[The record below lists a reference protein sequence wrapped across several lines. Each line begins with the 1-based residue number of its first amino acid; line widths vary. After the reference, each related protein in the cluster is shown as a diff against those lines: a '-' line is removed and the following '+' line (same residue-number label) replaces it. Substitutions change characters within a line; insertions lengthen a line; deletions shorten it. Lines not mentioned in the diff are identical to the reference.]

1 MSFTTFEFFLFIA
14 AAVIIYY
21 VIPKKLQWIWLLIIS
36 YVYYASYDIST
47 VWMLLLTTYVTY
59 RGGILLDRL
68 NEQKPQDGISRE
80 EKKDFKKNIV
90 RKKKKIVLA
99 MVLIAF
105 GMLGIMKYT
114 NFMLG
119 NIDAVLRLF
128 GSGKQIGVLNLTLPL
143 GISFYTFQSISYVV
157 DVYRGKHK
165 AQGNF
170 FKHALFVSF
179 FPQLLQGPIGRYER
193 LGSQL
198 YEGHSY
204 NLKELQFGVQRILW
218 GFFKKMVLADRV
230 NAAVLLIFH
239 NYWNYGG
246 WYNVLGVL
254 LYSIQLYADFSG
266 GIDIVIG
273 IAQMFGITMDE
284 NFRQPY
290 FSRSIS
296 EFWRRWHITLGTWMK
311 DYIFY
316 PFSLS
321 KSMAKFGKWSKK
333 KFGNNVG
340 KLLPVG
346 LADILVF
353 FVVGVWHGAAWKYI
367 MYGIYNGVIVAGS
380 GMLAPVYAKIQEKLH
395 INPKKWWYQG
405 FCIIR
410 TFILVN
416 IGFYFD
422 MANDL
427 RAANAMLVQTVTK
440 AHISQ
445 LSMAAVKAVGLT
457 SQDLLIVI
465 AGCIIIFVVSLLKEK
480 GINIRETIASYNIVI
495 RWIIYIVF
503 KVLYIFDAAA
513 LHSDRCFI
521 LTARRRHNLRICVAH
536 ERYQLLVRGGGCK
549 GDIPR
554 ISALKRIA
562 LPATVIVVLV
572 VIR

>member
-1 MSFTTFEFFLFIA
+1 MEVLLTAIYIIRKYIGMEKDMSFTTFEFFLFIA

-193 LGSQL
+193 LGSRL

-503 KVLYIFDAAA
+503 IM
-513 LHSDRCFI
+513 FI
-521 LTARRRHNLRICVAH
+521 LIYGSTSTTSDFIYANF
-536 ERYQLLVRGGGCK
+536 
-549 GDIPR
+549 
-554 ISALKRIA
+554 
-562 LPATVIVVLV
+562 
-572 VIR
+572 

>member
-21 VIPKKLQWIWLLIIS
+21 VIPKKLQWIWLLIIR
-36 YVYYASYDIST
+36 YGYYASYDIST

-495 RWIIYIVF
+495 RWIIYIGF
-503 KVLYIFDAAA
+503 IM
-513 LHSDRCFI
+513 FI
-521 LTARRRHNLRICVAH
+521 LIYGSTSTTSDFIYANF
-536 ERYQLLVRGGGCK
+536 
-549 GDIPR
+549 
-554 ISALKRIA
+554 
-562 LPATVIVVLV
+562 
-572 VIR
+572 

>member
-1 MSFTTFEFFLFIA
+1 MEVLLTAIYIIRKYIGMEKDMSFTTFEFFLFIA

-128 GSGKQIGVLNLTLPL
+128 GSGKQIGILNLTLPL

-503 KVLYIFDAAA
+503 IM
-513 LHSDRCFI
+513 FI
-521 LTARRRHNLRICVAH
+521 LIYGSTSTTSDFIYANF
-536 ERYQLLVRGGGCK
+536 
-549 GDIPR
+549 
-554 ISALKRIA
+554 
-562 LPATVIVVLV
+562 
-572 VIR
+572 

>member
-1 MSFTTFEFFLFIA
+1 
-14 AAVIIYY
+14 
-21 VIPKKLQWIWLLIIS
+21 
-36 YVYYASYDIST
+36 
-47 VWMLLLTTYVTY
+47 
-59 RGGILLDRL
+59 
-68 NEQKPQDGISRE
+68 
-80 EKKDFKKNIV
+80 
-90 RKKKKIVLA
+90 
-99 MVLIAF
+99 
-105 GMLGIMKYT
+105 MLGIMKYT

-311 DYIFY
+311 DYVFY
-316 PFSLS
+316 PFCLS
-321 KSMAKFGKWSKK
+321 KAMNKFGKWGKK
-333 KFGNNVG
+333 HLGDHVG
-340 KLLPVG
+340 KTLPICLSNLLIFFIVG
-346 LADILVF
+346 I
-353 FVVGVWHGAAWKYI
+353 WHGAEWRYI
-367 MYGIYNGVIVAGS
+367 MYGMYNGVIIAFSNLVEPLYKKCLHAC
-380 GMLAPVYAKIQEKLH
+380 H
-395 INPKKWWYQG
+395 INPHKKWWQ
-405 FCIIR
+405 CVQILR

-416 IGFYFD
+416 IGWVFD
-422 MANDL
+422 CSAAGMESAIRMIKRMITDL
-427 RAANAMLVQTVTK
+427 RFDQLNAGMFK
-440 AHISQ
+440 SI
-445 LSMAAVKAVGLT
+445 GLT
-457 SQDLLIVI
+457 SVDYIFLL
-465 AGCIIIFVVSLLKEK
+465 AGCVVVLIISCLLY
-480 GINIRETIASYNIVI
+480 TS
-495 RWIIYIVF
+495 
-503 KVLYIFDAAA
+503 DAADE
-513 LHSDRCFI
+513 L
-521 LTARRRHNLRICVAH
+521 
-536 ERYQLLVRGGGCK
+536 
-549 GDIPR
+549 
-554 ISALKRIA
+554 
-562 LPATVIVVLV
+562 
-572 VIR
+572 

>member
-143 GISFYTFQSISYVV
+143 GISFYTFQFNKLLLLMYTEAM
-157 DVYRGKHK
+157 HK

-218 GFFKKMVLADRV
+218 GFLRKWY
-230 NAAVLLIFH
+230 LLT
-239 NYWNYGG
+239 G
-246 WYNVLGVL
+246 
-254 LYSIQLYADFSG
+254 
-266 GIDIVIG
+266 
-273 IAQMFGITMDE
+273 
-284 NFRQPY
+284 
-290 FSRSIS
+290 
-296 EFWRRWHITLGTWMK
+296 
-311 DYIFY
+311 
-316 PFSLS
+316 
-321 KSMAKFGKWSKK
+321 
-333 KFGNNVG
+333 
-340 KLLPVG
+340 
-346 LADILVF
+346 
-353 FVVGVWHGAAWKYI
+353 
-367 MYGIYNGVIVAGS
+367 
-380 GMLAPVYAKIQEKLH
+380 
-395 INPKKWWYQG
+395 
-405 FCIIR
+405 
-410 TFILVN
+410 
-416 IGFYFD
+416 
-422 MANDL
+422 
-427 RAANAMLVQTVTK
+427 
-440 AHISQ
+440 
-445 LSMAAVKAVGLT
+445 
-457 SQDLLIVI
+457 
-465 AGCIIIFVVSLLKEK
+465 
-480 GINIRETIASYNIVI
+480 
-495 RWIIYIVF
+495 
-503 KVLYIFDAAA
+503 
-513 LHSDRCFI
+513 
-521 LTARRRHNLRICVAH
+521 
-536 ERYQLLVRGGGCK
+536 
-549 GDIPR
+549 
-554 ISALKRIA
+554 
-562 LPATVIVVLV
+562 
-572 VIR
+572 

>member
-290 FSRSIS
+290 FSKSIG
-296 EFWRRWHITLGTWMK
+296 EFWRRWHITLGAWLKAYVFYPVSVSGLVKKWNHFARKHVGKYLTKMGIFAMTLFPVWMCNGLWHGAQWNYILYGMYYFVILLAGEAVAPVREMVLERFHLDCHALYWRVPQILKTWMI
-311 DYIFY
+311 IFTGEM
-316 PFSLS
+316 FFRAEGAAAGFHMFRSIFQGFELQ
-321 KSMAKFGKWSKK
+321 KLWDGTLLGMGLNAADFAAVGFGILI
-333 KFGNNVG
+333 VA
-340 KLLPVG
+340 V
-346 LADILVF
+346 ADILKERKLLN
-353 FVVGVWHGAAWKYI
+353 WDKLQE
-367 MYGIYNGVIVAGS
+367 MK
-380 GMLAPVYAKIQEKLH
+380 LPV
-395 INPKKWWYQG
+395 
-405 FCIIR
+405 
-410 TFILVN
+410 
-416 IGFYFD
+416 
-422 MANDL
+422 
-427 RAANAMLVQTVTK
+427 
-440 AHISQ
+440 
-445 LSMAAVKAVGLT
+445 
-457 SQDLLIVI
+457 
-465 AGCIIIFVVSLLKEK
+465 
-480 GINIRETIASYNIVI
+480 
-495 RWIIYIVF
+495 RWILYYGLIFAVLLLGAYGTGYQQVDLIYAGF
-503 KVLYIFDAAA
+503 
-513 LHSDRCFI
+513 
-521 LTARRRHNLRICVAH
+521 
-536 ERYQLLVRGGGCK
+536 
-549 GDIPR
+549 
-554 ISALKRIA
+554 
-562 LPATVIVVLV
+562 
-572 VIR
+572 

>member
-1 MSFTTFEFFLFIA
+1 MLFTSYQFILFVLVALILYYVAPKRIQWIVLLCMNMLFYVYAGLSGIIFIVTTIVTTYAGARLICREKDRSVRFIEEHKCDISRDEKKKLKNISLRKQKMFLTIVLLINFGILAVLKYTNMFIVTFTTFN
-14 AAVIIYY
+14 
-21 VIPKKLQWIWLLIIS
+21 
-36 YVYYASYDIST
+36 T
-47 VWMLLLTTYVTY
+47 V
-59 RGGILLDRL
+59 
-68 NEQKPQDGISRE
+68 
-80 EKKDFKKNIV
+80 DF
-90 RKKKKIVLA
+90 VLP
-99 MVLIAF
+99 M
-105 GMLGIMKYT
+105 
-114 NFMLG
+114 
-119 NIDAVLRLF
+119 
-128 GSGKQIGVLNLTLPL
+128 
-143 GISFYTFQSISYVV
+143 GISFYTFQSTGYMI
-157 DVYRGKHK
+157 DVYRGVADAEK
-165 AQGNF
+165 NPF
-170 FKHALFVSF
+170 RYALFVSF
-179 FPQLLQGPIGRYER
+179 FPQLVQGPISRW
-193 LGSQL
+193 
-198 YEGHSY
+198 
-204 NLKELQFGVQRILW
+204 NDLKKSLFESHAFSWVNIQYGFERILW
-218 GFFKKMVLADRV
+218 GYFKKMVIADR
-230 NAAVLLIFH
+230 AAIGLATIQSDVSV
-239 NYWNYGG
+239 YYGAYAFVG
-246 WYNVLGVL
+246 ML
-254 LYSIQLYADFSG
+254 LYAIDLYADFTG
-266 GIDIVIG
+266 GIDITIG
-273 IAQMFGITMDE
+273 VAQMFGITMDE

-367 MYGIYNGVIVAGS
+367 VYGMYNGVIVAGS

-495 RWIIYIVF
+495 RWIIYIGF
-503 KVLYIFDAAA
+503 IM
-513 LHSDRCFI
+513 FI
-521 LTARRRHNLRICVAH
+521 LIYGSTSTTSDFIYANF
-536 ERYQLLVRGGGCK
+536 
-549 GDIPR
+549 
-554 ISALKRIA
+554 
-562 LPATVIVVLV
+562 
-572 VIR
+572 

>member
-1 MSFTTFEFFLFIA
+1 MEVLLTAIYIIRKYIGMEKDMSFTTFEFFLFIA
-14 AAVIIYY
+14 AAVVIYY

-395 INPKKWWYQG
+395 INPNKWWYQG

-503 KVLYIFDAAA
+503 IM
-513 LHSDRCFI
+513 FI
-521 LTARRRHNLRICVAH
+521 LIYGSTSTTSDFIYANF
-536 ERYQLLVRGGGCK
+536 
-549 GDIPR
+549 
-554 ISALKRIA
+554 
-562 LPATVIVVLV
+562 
-572 VIR
+572 

>member
-367 MYGIYNGVIVAGS
+367 VYGMYNGIIMS
-380 GMLAPVYAKIQEKLH
+380 FSSIMAPVYEKMFKIAH
-395 INPKKWWYQG
+395 INKNARWYRGWQ
-405 FCIIR
+405 IIR

-416 IGFYFD
+416 ISWYFD
-422 MANDL
+422 N
-427 RAANAMLVQTVTK
+427 AATLTDAFRLMGNTFKHASFSMDAVVK
-440 AHISQ
+440 MSGSQ
-445 LSMAAVKAVGLT
+445 LDLIILLVGCFVW
-457 SQDLLIVI
+457 LII
-465 AGCIIIFVVSLLKEK
+465 SILKEK
-480 GINIRETIASYNIVI
+480 GIVIREALDRKPLII
-495 RWIIYIVF
+495 RWAVY
-503 KVLYIFDAAA
+503 
-513 LHSDRCFI
+513 
-521 LTARRRHNLRICVAH
+521 
-536 ERYQLLVRGGGCK
+536 
-549 GDIPR
+549 
-554 ISALKRIA
+554 IA
-562 LPATVIVVLV
+562 LVMSVAMLGYISNTSGGFMYAQF
-572 VIR
+572 

>member
-1 MSFTTFEFFLFIA
+1 MEVLLTAIYIIRKYIGMEKDMSFTTFEFFLFIA
-14 AAVIIYY
+14 AAVVIYY

-427 RAANAMLVQTVTK
+427 RAANAMLAQTVTK

-503 KVLYIFDAAA
+503 IM
-513 LHSDRCFI
+513 FI
-521 LTARRRHNLRICVAH
+521 LIYGSTSTTSDFIYANF
-536 ERYQLLVRGGGCK
+536 
-549 GDIPR
+549 
-554 ISALKRIA
+554 
-562 LPATVIVVLV
+562 
-572 VIR
+572 

>member
-1 MSFTTFEFFLFIA
+1 ML
-14 AAVIIYY
+14 AVVKYSNFAIENINS
-21 VIPKKLQWIWLLIIS
+21 VLGLMGKEPIGLL
-36 YVYYASYDIST
+36 
-47 VWMLLLTTYVTY
+47 
-59 RGGILLDRL
+59 
-68 NEQKPQDGISRE
+68 
-80 EKKDFKKNIV
+80 
-90 RKKKKIVLA
+90 
-99 MVLIAF
+99 
-105 GMLGIMKYT
+105 GMG
-114 NFMLG
+114 
-119 NIDAVLRLF
+119 
-128 GSGKQIGVLNLTLPL
+128 LPL
-143 GISFYTFQSISYVV
+143 GISFFTFQSVSYAI
-157 DVYRGKHK
+157 DVYQGKYECEK
-165 AQGNF
+165 NI
-170 FKHALFVSF
+170 FKMGLFVSF
-179 FPQLLQGPIGRYER
+179 FPQLLQGPIGRYDR
-193 LGSQL
+193 LGKQL
-198 YEGHSY
+198 YSGHSF
-204 NLKELQFGVQRILW
+204 NLKNVEYGLQRIGW
-218 GFFKKMVLADRV
+218 GLFKKVVIADR
-230 NAAVLLIFH
+230 AAVLVLNVFNNYEAYSGFH
-239 NYWNYGG
+239 YIMA
-246 WYNVLGVL
+246 VLMYSVD
-254 LYSIQLYADFSG
+254 LYMDFSG

-273 IAQMFGITMDE
+273 AAQMFGITMDE

-380 GMLAPVYAKIQEKLH
+380 GMLSPVYAKIQEKLH

-495 RWIIYIVF
+495 RWIIYIGF
-503 KVLYIFDAAA
+503 IM
-513 LHSDRCFI
+513 FI
-521 LTARRRHNLRICVAH
+521 LIYGSTSTTSDFIYANF
-536 ERYQLLVRGGGCK
+536 
-549 GDIPR
+549 
-554 ISALKRIA
+554 
-562 LPATVIVVLV
+562 
-572 VIR
+572 

>member
-1 MSFTTFEFFLFIA
+1 MEVLLTAIYIIRKYIGMEKDMSFTTFEFFLFIA

-128 GSGKQIGVLNLTLPL
+128 GSGKQIGILNLTLPH

-495 RWIIYIVF
+495 RWIIYIGF
-503 KVLYIFDAAA
+503 IM
-513 LHSDRCFI
+513 FI
-521 LTARRRHNLRICVAH
+521 LIYGSTSTTSDFIYANF
-536 ERYQLLVRGGGCK
+536 
-549 GDIPR
+549 
-554 ISALKRIA
+554 
-562 LPATVIVVLV
+562 
-572 VIR
+572 